1 MKPVYWVLGAMALL
15 VGACASPSSGVKN
28 QTVTSANAP
37 TPAIQ
42 RVSATRADVD
52 PQRLQLATRYVS
64 AMLSANSIEEA
75 SASKVDETVDELRR
89 KHPNISDE
97 KFDRLRELLRPK
109 FTEIIEKT
117 VDVLAVPYAERFT
130 VSELQNLVQ
139 FQTSPVGQKLARLS
153 DELKEERDRV
163 LKEAVPGIAAQT
175 IAPVILLWMLEV
187 GAITA

>member
-64 AMLSANSIEEA
+64 TMLSANSIEEA